1 MSIWDAFGKGR
12 YKGFSREAGQLLD
25 KAVELAGGLGCK
37 KADTGHLLWAMLQ
50 ADGGPAARFL
60 AGKNISELEVRR
72 QLSAGRDGSV
82 TRLARGDMAADL
94 RRAMDYAII
103 GAQNAHLSR
112 AEPEHLLC
120 AMLEDTDCA
129 AGVML
134 ASMGVQLTEAVRE
147 CRQLSGQFVLPAQP
161 RVSAS
166 IPRGSR
172 ASDKYCRDLTRR
184 AAEGELDPVFCRE
197 AELDRMV
204 EILCRRQKNDPCL
217 IGEPGV
223 GKTALAEGLALR
235 IAAGQVPR
243 ALQGRRLLALD
254 MASLVAGTKY
264 RGDFEER
271 LKNLLEELVRDGTA
285 ILFIDEFHTIVGAG
299 AAEGAIDAASILKP
313 VLARGELQLIGA
325 TTNQEFRTH
334 IQKDAALERRFGR
347 VQVEEPTPAQAVE
360 ILNGLAPRYER
371 YHNVRLPP
379 QTLQAAVELSVR
391 YLPGRCLP
399 DKAIDLV
406 DEACAA
412 ARILAEKE
420 QRTQPV
426 LSPEDIA
433 RVVAAA
439 SGVPAQR
446 VGEQERER
454 LDKLESRLNAE
465 IVGQQRA
472 VAAVAGAIRR
482 SRTGL
487 GEPGRPIGAM
497 LFLGPTGVG
506 KTALARAL
514 AVSWFGSEKALLKF
528 DMSEYQEQHTAARLL
543 GAPPGYLGH
552 DEGGQL
558 TEAVRRRPY
567 SVVLFDEIEKAH
579 PDVMNIL
586 LQILDEGKIND
597 AQGRTVDFSNTVICM
612 TSNAGSSDQSTSS
625 LGFNKSEEQRSA
637 EKTRKALAQ
646 FLRPEFLG
654 RVDEVITFKPLSE
667 ETLQGI
673 AALMLDEYKPGMD
686 AKGIAYRYT
695 PAALK
700 ALVKKSEGGKF
711 GARDLRRVIRKAVED
726 PAAEKLIDGT
736 LASGS
741 TLVVDADENGEIVGF
756 DIDVAEEVC
765 KRLGVKLVKQPVN
778 WDTLTTDLNVGKC
791 DCIWNG
797 LSINK
802 ERQEKM
808 NLSEPYMKNAM
819 VFVVKGDSTVA
830 KMDDLK
836 GKKIS
841 VQNGSSAQTIL
852 ENSAIKDDI
861 TISPIATNVEALQQ
875 LELGVVDVVF
885 LDEVVADYEIKNS
898 GKDYKKLAE
907 GLEEEQYA
915 IAFRKNDQAL
925 RDAVQKTLGEMK
937 ADGKLGEIST
947 KWFGSDITIVK

>member
-147 CRQLSGQFVLPAQP
+147 CRQLSGQFILPIQP
-161 RVSAS
+161 RSAS
-166 IPRGSR
+166 SLPRGSR

-184 AAEGELDPVFCRE
+184 AADGELDPVFCRE
-197 AELDRMV
+197 KELDRMV
-204 EILCRRQKNDPCL
+204 EILCRRQKNNPCL
-217 IGEPGV
+217 VGEPGV
-223 GKTALAEGLALR
+223 GKTALAEGLAQR
-235 IAAGQVPR
+235 IADKQVPR
-243 ALQGRRLLALD
+243 MLQGRRLLALD

-271 LKNLLEELVRDGTA
+271 FKNLLEELVRDGSA
-285 ILFIDEFHTIVGAG
+285 ILFVDEFHTIVGAG

-347 VQVEEPTPAQAVE
+347 VQIEEPTPKQAVD
-360 ILNGLAPRYER
+360 ILEGLAPRYER
-371 YHNVRLPP
+371 YHGVRLPNEA
-379 QTLQAAVELSVR
+379 LREAVELSVR

-412 ARILAEKE
+412 VRIRAEREGEKD
-420 QRTQPV
+420 PV
-426 LSPEDIA
+426 LSRKEIA
-433 RVVAAA
+433 RVVAQA
-439 SGVPAQR
+439 SGVPAER
-446 VGEQERER
+446 VGEKERER
-454 LDKLESRLNAE
+454 LARLEERLNAE
-465 IVGQQRA
+465 VVGQSRA

-506 KTALARAL
+506 KTALAKAL
-514 AVSWFGSEKALLKF
+514 AESWFGSEKALLKF
-528 DMSEYQEQHTAARLL
+528 DMSEYQEQHTVARLL

-579 PDVMNIL
+579 PDVMNLL
-586 LQILDEGKIND
+586 LQILDDGRITD
-597 AQGRTVDFSNTVICM
+597 AQGRTVNFENTVIIM
-612 TSNAGSSDQSTSS
+612 TTNAGSNTRTGALGFGLSTDDQSR
-625 LGFNKSEEQRSA
+625 ERAQR
-637 EKTRKALAQ
+637 ALNE
-646 FLRPEFLG
+646 FLRPEFLN
-654 RVDEVITFKPLSE
+654 RIDEIVYFNHLTE
-667 ETLQGI
+667 ENFRAI
-673 AALMLDEYKPGMD
+673 AALMLGEVRAAMAERGMTLHW
-686 AKGIAYRYT
+686 T
-695 PAALK
+695 PAVIDY
-700 ALVKKSEGGKF
+700 LVRKGYSETY
-711 GARDLRRVIRKAVED
+711 GARNLRRTIQRDVEDAIASAIVARRKAAGD
-726 PAAEKLIDGT
+726 IGIDAQDDHIT
-736 LASGS
+736 V
-741 TLVVDADENGEIVGF
+741 TINDR
-756 DIDVAEEVC
+756 EV
-765 KRLGVKLVKQPVN
+765 
-778 WDTLTTDLNVGKC
+778 
-791 DCIWNG
+791 
-797 LSINK
+797 
-802 ERQEKM
+802 
-808 NLSEPYMKNAM
+808 NA
-819 VFVVKGDSTVA
+819 
-830 KMDDLK
+830 
-836 GKKIS
+836 
-841 VQNGSSAQTIL
+841 
-852 ENSAIKDDI
+852 
-861 TISPIATNVEALQQ
+861 
-875 LELGVVDVVF
+875 
-885 LDEVVADYEIKNS
+885 
-898 GKDYKKLAE
+898 
-907 GLEEEQYA
+907 
-915 IAFRKNDQAL
+915 
-925 RDAVQKTLGEMK
+925 
-937 ADGKLGEIST
+937 
-947 KWFGSDITIVK
+947 